1 MMKLVTGV
9 AQEEEIVRGRHQLH
23 LGELSQVQEDPPR
36 GHWGRDGRRRRGF
49 PAPNQSLRILNG
61 KENGYA

>member
-1 MMKLVTGV
+1 M

-36 GHWGRDGRRRRGF
+36 GHWSRDGRRRRGY
-49 PAPNQSLRILNG
+49 PAPKQSLSLLNW
-61 KENGYA
+61 KENRYA